1 MAHHQTPESTGAAF
15 RPATASS
22 PAPRTVTRTRVTPPT
37 VPTSDQPYPEPV
49 KALLREISSVV
60 ELLERLD
67 SALDTSFDS
76 QAA

>member
-15 RPATASS
+15 RPATVSS
-22 PAPRTVTRTRVTPPT
+22 PPSRTIKRTRVTLRADGSASPT
-37 VPTSDQPYPEPV
+37 YPEPV

-67 SALDTSFDS
+67 SALDAPVDS